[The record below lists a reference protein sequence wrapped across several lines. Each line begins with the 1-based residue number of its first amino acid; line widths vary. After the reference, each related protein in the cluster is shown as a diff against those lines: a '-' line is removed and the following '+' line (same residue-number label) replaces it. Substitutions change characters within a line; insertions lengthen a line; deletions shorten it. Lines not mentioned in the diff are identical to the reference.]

1 MNNEQRRYI
10 QVEQSVLNQ
19 MLGKD
24 TAFDVVSDVIVA
36 DDFEAVRHQVIYQ
49 AINDLAMD
57 NKPYDEVM
65 VADLLE
71 ERNQLN
77 DQYCPANYFAVM
89 SLVPNIS
96 FSSLRSHAQLV
107 KRRSIRRQSI
117 AQFKFGIQKL
127 EDGDNQT
134 IDVNNEIMSAIANL
148 EVGSDSNN
156 HARVGTLMGGMIE
169 RIAAAKDGLNN
180 FTSTGFPEFDNLAMI
195 DAGNLVV
202 VAARPSMGKTALV
215 MNCLSHIAKYKEGE
229 AVFFSVEMPSD
240 QVMDR
245 LASAKASIHLTS
257 IRKGELSTDEWARMQ
272 RFISDEEDMRLSIV
286 ETKEITIA
294 EIRTQLN
301 RIKRETGG
309 KLSAVGIDYL
319 QIMGGLHGQHKIDN
333 ISTITRTLKTLGHEF
348 DCPIFLLSQLSREVE
363 KRPNK
368 RPIMSDLRDSGTIE
382 QDADLIVMIYRNDY
396 YEQKEKGGSAKLD
409 GMAEVILTKNRNGP
423 TGTVRLA
430 FEGQYARF
438 SNNMLAISD
447 LDMIPNYGN
456 NYN

>member
-24 TAFDVVSDVIVA
+24 TAFDVVSDVIA
-36 DDFEAVRHQVIYQ
+36 AEDFEAVRHQVIYQ
-49 AINDLAMD
+49 AISDLAMA

-65 VADLLE
+65 VTDLLE

-77 DQYCPANYFAVM
+77 DKCCPANYFASM

-117 AQFKFGIQKL
+117 AQLKFGIQKL

-134 IDVNNEIMSAIANL
+134 LDVNNEVMSAIANL
-148 EVGSDSNN
+148 EGSNGTNN
-156 HARVGTLMGGMIE
+156 YARVGTLMGGMIE
-169 RIAAAKDGLNN
+169 RIAAAKNGLNN

-215 MNCLSHIAKYKEGE
+215 MNFLSHIAKYREGE
-229 AVFFSVEMPSD
+229 AIFFSVEMPSD

-245 LASAKASIHLTS
+245 LASAETSINLTS
-257 IRKGELSTDEWARMQ
+257 IRKGQLNTDEWARMQ
-272 RFISDEEDMRLSIV
+272 RFISDEENMRLSVV

-319 QIMGGLHGQHKIDN
+319 QIMGGLHGQYKIDN

-382 QDADLIVMIYRNDY
+382 QDADLIVMVYRNDY

-409 GMAEVILTKNRNGP
+409 GMAEVILAKNRNGP

-438 SNNMLAISD
+438 TNNMPAISD
-447 LDMIPNYGN
+447 LDMIPNYNG